1 MSATTRLHP
10 SDAVF
15 ATGNPEEQ
23 RAARDEYRRQQRLQ
37 AAMRSGMQELER
49 SDLEFGRFHIT
60 HRPSGQL
67 FHVTR
72 GEQFAGQYDTA
83 TAYYVTAGQ
92 EVAFLEPHPA
102 ARRQSTSSVARAA
115 GRAGSGTAR
124 PTPSR
129 PPGRGDDLQGRPQ
142 ARPSRR
148 PGRC

>member
-92 EVAFLEPHPA
+92 EVAFLEPPSGGPKTVDELLRAQRA
-102 ARRQSTSSVARAA
+102 AREAERAA
-115 GRAGSGTAR
+115 NPKPPAWAR
-124 PTPSR
+124 R
-129 PPGRGDDLQGRPQ
+129 
-142 ARPSRR
+142 
-148 PGRC
+148 